1 MERETLTSKIK
12 KKMAGLKKGFM
23 EKSKFFVRDAEMEV
37 DFVKDGEVNPE
48 EARLEAVV
56 KEVEN
61 KPKSKKQKFSWV
73 FLVVNVLIVGGI
85 FTYQLIN
92 GGVKPISEFFN
103 NVVYY
108 RFLTLAFVMFVVT
121 TVLETLKNFFLM
133 YKCSKKKQFWL
144 AYRSSSL
151 GRYWDNITPLSSGG
165 EPFMMYYLSKNGY
178 SAGDAAGIP
187 LAKSV
192 FWQIGTVIM
201 GIITLC
207 TVQTADL
214 GGTFIKVAAWIGIAG
229 NTLVVLFVLLVST
242 NRKIGGKL
250 IIGGLRL
257 GYKMHIVKNYRKALR
272 KTLNF
277 VGRYQSCIKEFASS
291 FWTVVSQ
298 LFLAILTSLAHFT
311 IAYFVYLAFNYNSYL
326 AGEITL
332 IPWSRIVSLAMI
344 CDLAVSFIPLP
355 GGSGAAEI
363 SFLAIFTSLVPEQ
376 TAFWALLF
384 WRLFSYYSFI
394 IQGFIITFVDFVRG
408 KKSNAEVIE
417 DKSMVDRT

>member
-1 MERETLTSKIK
+1 MEKKTATSQIK
-12 KKMAGLKKGFM
+12 KKRFDLKKGFHI
-23 EKSKFFVRDAEMEV
+23 KSKFFAKDPEIVV
-37 DFVKDGEVNPE
+37 DYVKDGEINPE

-61 KPKSKKQKFSWV
+61 KPKSKKQRFSWL
-73 FLVVNVLIVGGI
+73 FLIINILIVGGI
-85 FTYQLIN
+85 FTYQLVT
-92 GGVKPISEFFN
+92 GGVRPISEFFN
-103 NVVYY
+103 NIVYY
-108 RFLTLAFVMFVVT
+108 RFLTMAFVMFVAVT
-121 TVLETLKNFFLM
+121 LLETMKNYFLM
-133 YKCSKKKQFWL
+133 YKCSKKRQFWL

-151 GRYWDNITPLSSGG
+151 GKYWDNITPLSSGG
-165 EPFMMYYLSKNGY
+165 EPYQMYYLAKNGY

-201 GIITLC
+201 GIITLF
-207 TVQTADL
+207 TVQTSDL

-229 NTLVVLFVLLVST
+229 NTLVVLFVLIVSI
-242 NRKIGGKL
+242 NKKIGGKI

-257 GYKMHIVKNYRKALR
+257 GYKLHIVKNYRKSLR

-277 VGRYQSCIKEFASS
+277 VGRYQKCIREFASS
-291 FWTVVSQ
+291 FWTVASQ
-298 LFLAILTSLAHFT
+298 LVLAILTSLAHFT
-311 IAYFVYLAFNYNSYL
+311 IAYFIYLAFNYNSYL

-344 CDLAVSFIPLP
+344 CDLAVSFIPSP

-384 WRLFSYYSFI
+384 WRLFSFYSFI
-394 IQGFIITFVDFVRG
+394 IQGFVITFVDFVRD
-408 KKSNAEVIE
+408 KKSHKNLETN
-417 DKSMVDRT
+417 KSMVNRN